1 MTIIRIKNISIE
13 VVLIWL
19 AVGIALVGFTT
30 TIIGAFLNGLAM
42 FNGSRDL
49 SEGFGLILIGNSI
62 SLLGVVIIVLVFLL
76 SIFRQYR
83 KDTNNV
89 GMNTIDVGMNG

>member
-13 VVLIWL
+13 VMLIWL
-19 AVGIALVGFTT
+19 SIGIALVGFII

-49 SEGFGLILIGNSI
+49 SEGFGLILIGDSI
-62 SLLGVVIIVLVFLL
+62 AFLGVVIIVLVFLL
-76 SIFRQYR
+76 SIFRQYC
-83 KDTNNV
+83 KDTTNV
-89 GMNTIDVGMNG
+89 GMNG

>member
-1 MTIIRIKNISIE
+1 MTIRRIKNISIE
-13 VVLIWL
+13 VALIWL
-19 AVGIALVGFTT
+19 TIGFALVGFII

-49 SEGFGLILIGNSI
+49 SEGFGLILMGNSMA
-62 SLLGVVIIVLVFLL
+62 LLGVAIIVPVLLL
-76 SIFRQYR
+76 SIFRWYC

-89 GMNTIDVGMNG
+89 GMNGSIPRVP

>member
-1 MTIIRIKNISIE
+1 MTIRRIKNISIE

-19 AVGIALVGFTT
+19 AIGIVLVGFII

-49 SEGFGLILIGNSI
+49 SEGFGLILMGNSMA
-62 SLLGVVIIVLVFLL
+62 LLGVVLIVPVFLL
-76 SIFRQYR
+76 SIFRWYC
-83 KDTNNV
+83 KDTINV
-89 GMNTIDVGMNG
+89 DMNG